1 MNREEYRKLFYA
13 CNHCVYLDQAYD
25 CGSTLF
31 GIRAMEKYFNDWNNA
46 AVNVERGGPGRLSH
60 FKVADETRE
69 LIRKLVNAQSADLVA
84 FTRNTNEGLNA
95 ILQGFEFGRND
106 NIITAEIEHES
117 VLMPALRAAETR
129 GIEVRVL
136 PVRKD
141 ERILTEDLIAL
152 ADENTRMILVSH
164 VQSKNGYRIDLEKLG
179 NACHERGIY
188 LIVDAIQSLGLELF
202 DMQKWHVSAVNAA
215 GYKGLNSVI
224 SIAFTAYDRELLK
237 KVHPTYVA
245 AGFCTKV
252 VKNDDGWKLVCTDEE
267 NGRKMENSSLDNPGI
282 YVLHD
287 ALEIIFE
294 RGIENIHEDIMNM
307 YDRMYSALKD
317 LGYPIIT
324 PENRS
329 EHLGIISIRPADP
342 QRMFD
347 FFRSKN
353 IALSLAS
360 KVYVRVSLGGFNS
373 EEDIDYFLDAA
384 REYAELI
391 TFSSNGET
399 YTWNWGYYNDIRI

>member
-13 CNHCVYLDQAYD
+13 CNHCIYLDQAYD

-31 GIRAMEKYFNDWNNA
+31 GIKAMEKYFNDWNKA

-69 LIRKLVNAQSADLVA
+69 LLRKLVNAESGDLIA

-95 ILQGFEFGRND
+95 ILQGFEFEEND

-117 VLMPALRAAETR
+117 VVMPALRVAETR
-129 GIEVRVL
+129 GVEVRIL
-136 PVRKD
+136 PTRED
-141 ERILTEDLIAL
+141 ERILAEELIAL

-179 NACHERGIY
+179 NICRERGIY
-188 LIVDAIQSLGLELF
+188 LIVDAIQSLGLEPF

-237 KVHPTYVA
+237 IVHPTYVA
-245 AGFCTKV
+245 AGFCTDIIKT
-252 VKNDDGWKLVCTDEE
+252 DEGWKLVCSDEE
-267 NGRKMENSSLDNPGI
+267 NARKMENSSLDNPGI

-287 ALEIIFE
+287 ALQIIFE
-294 RGIENIHEDIMNM
+294 RGIENIHEDVMKL
-307 YDRMYSALKD
+307 YDRMYSGLKQY
-317 LGYPIIT
+317 GYPIIT
-324 PENRS
+324 PENKS
-329 EHLGIISIRPADP
+329 EHLGIISMRPSDP
-342 QRMFD
+342 DKMFQ

-353 IALSLAS
+353 IALSRSS
-360 KVYVRVSLGGFNS
+360 KVYIRVSLGGFNN
-373 EEDIDYFLDAA
+373 EDDADAFLKAVK
-384 REYAELI
+384 EYAEL
-391 TFSSNGET
+391 TGRV
-399 YTWNWGYYNDIRI
+399 Y

>member
-25 CGSTLF
+25 CGSTTF
-31 GIRAMEKYFNDWNNA
+31 GIKAMEKYFNDWNKA

-69 LIRKLVNAQSADLVA
+69 LIRKLVNAESGDLIA

-95 ILQGFEFGRND
+95 ILQGFEFEEND

-117 VLMPALRAAETR
+117 VIMPALRAAQTR
-129 GIEVRVL
+129 GVEVRIL
-136 PVRKD
+136 PTRKD
-141 ERILTEDLIAL
+141 ERILSDELMAL
-152 ADENTRMILVSH
+152 SDENTRMILVSH

-179 NACHERGIY
+179 NMCRERGIH
-188 LIVDAIQSLGLELF
+188 LIVDAIQSLGLEPF

-245 AGFCTKV
+245 AGFCTDVIKT
-252 VKNDDGWKLVCTDEE
+252 DEGWKLVCSDEE
-267 NGRKMENSSLDNPGI
+267 NARKMENSSLDNPGI

-287 ALEIIFE
+287 ALQIIFE
-294 RGIENIHEDIMNM
+294 RGVKNIHEGVMNL
-307 YDRMYSALKD
+307 YDRMYSGLKE

-324 PENRS
+324 PENES
-329 EHLGIISIRPADP
+329 EHLGIISMRPSDP
-342 QRMFD
+342 EKMFQ

-353 IALSLAS
+353 IALSRSS
-360 KVYVRVSLGGFNS
+360 KVYIRVSLGGFNN
-373 EEDIDYFLDAA
+373 EDDVDAFLKAA
-384 REYAELI
+384 AEYAEL
-391 TFSSNGET
+391 TGRV
-399 YTWNWGYYNDIRI
+399 Y

>member
-13 CNHCVYLDQAYD
+13 CNHCIYLDQAYD

-31 GIRAMEKYFNDWNNA
+31 GIKAMEKYFNDWNKA

-69 LIRKLVNAQSADLVA
+69 LLRKLVNAESGDLIA

-95 ILQGFEFGRND
+95 ILQGFEFEEND

-117 VLMPALRAAETR
+117 VVMPALRVAETR
-129 GIEVRVL
+129 GVEVRIL
-136 PVRKD
+136 PTRED
-141 ERILTEDLIAL
+141 ERILAEELIAL

-179 NACHERGIY
+179 NICRERGIY
-188 LIVDAIQSLGLELF
+188 LIVDAIQSLGLEPF

-237 KVHPTYVA
+237 IVHPTYVA
-245 AGFCTKV
+245 AGFCTDIIKT
-252 VKNDDGWKLVCTDEE
+252 DEGWKLVCSDEE
-267 NGRKMENSSLDNPGI
+267 NARKMENSSLDNPGI

-287 ALEIIFE
+287 ALQIIFE
-294 RGIENIHEDIMNM
+294 RGIENIHEDVMKL
-307 YDRMYSALKD
+307 YDRMYSGLKQY
-317 LGYPIIT
+317 GYPIST
-324 PENRS
+324 PENKS
-329 EHLGIISIRPADP
+329 EHLGIISMRPSDP
-342 QRMFD
+342 DKMFQ

-353 IALSLAS
+353 IALSRSS
-360 KVYVRVSLGGFNS
+360 KVYIRVSLGGFNN
-373 EEDIDYFLDAA
+373 EDDADAFLKAVK
-384 REYAELI
+384 EYAEL
-391 TFSSNGET
+391 TGRV
-399 YTWNWGYYNDIRI
+399 Y

>member
-31 GIRAMEKYFNDWNNA
+31 GIKAMEKYFNDWNRA

-60 FKVADETRE
+60 FIVADETRE
-69 LIRKLVNAQSADLVA
+69 LVRKLVNAESPDMIA

-95 ILQGFEFGRND
+95 ILQGFEFEEGD

-117 VLMPALRAAETR
+117 VVMPALRAGETR
-129 GIEVRVL
+129 GVEVRIL
-136 PVRKD
+136 PTRKD
-141 ERILTEDLIAL
+141 ERILCEELIAL
-152 ADENTRMILVSH
+152 ADEKTRMILVSH

-179 NACHERGIY
+179 SMCRERGIY
-188 LIVDAIQSLGLELF
+188 LIVDAIQSLGLEPF
-202 DMQKWHVSAVNAA
+202 DMQKWNVSAVNAA

-224 SIAFTAYDRELLK
+224 SIAFTAYDRNLLK

-245 AGFCTKV
+245 AGFCTDVEKT
-252 VKNDDGWKLVCTDEE
+252 DEGWKLVCTNEE
-267 NGRKMENSSLDNPGI
+267 NARKMENSSLDNPGI
-282 YVLHD
+282 YALHD
-287 ALEIIFE
+287 ALQIIFE
-294 RGIENIHEDIMNM
+294 RGIEDIHEGIMSL
-307 YDRMYSALKD
+307 YDRMYSGLKE

-329 EHLGIISIRPADP
+329 EHLGIISMRPQDP
-342 QRMFD
+342 AKMFE

-353 IALSLAS
+353 IALSRS
-360 KVYVRVSLGGFNS
+360 SRVYIRVSLGGFND
-373 EEDIDYFLDAA
+373 EDDVDYFLKAA
-384 REYAELI
+384 QQYAEA
-391 TFSSNGET
+391 TGRS
-399 YTWNWGYYNDIRI
+399 Y

>member
-13 CNHCVYLDQAYD
+13 CNHCIYLDQAYD

-31 GIRAMEKYFNDWNNA
+31 GIKAMEKYFNDWNKA

-69 LIRKLVNAQSADLVA
+69 LLRKLVNAESGDLIA

-95 ILQGFEFGRND
+95 ILQGFEFEEND

-117 VLMPALRAAETR
+117 VVMPALRVAETR
-129 GIEVRVL
+129 GVEVRIL
-136 PVRKD
+136 PTRED
-141 ERILTEDLIAL
+141 ERILAEELIAL

-179 NACHERGIY
+179 NICRERGIY
-188 LIVDAIQSLGLELF
+188 LIVDAIQSLGLEPF

-237 KVHPTYVA
+237 IVHPTYVA
-245 AGFCTKV
+245 AGFCTDIIKT
-252 VKNDDGWKLVCTDEE
+252 DEGWKLVCSDEE
-267 NGRKMENSSLDNPGI
+267 NARKMENSSLDNPGI

-287 ALEIIFE
+287 ALQIIFE
-294 RGIENIHEDIMNM
+294 RGIENIHEDVMKL
-307 YDRMYSALKD
+307 YDRMYSGLKQY
-317 LGYPIIT
+317 GYPIIT
-324 PENRS
+324 PENKS
-329 EHLGIISIRPADP
+329 EHLGIISMRPSDP
-342 QRMFD
+342 DKMFQ

-353 IALSLAS
+353 IALSRSS
-360 KVYVRVSLGGFNS
+360 KVYIKVSLGGFNN
-373 EEDIDYFLDAA
+373 EDDADAFLKAVK
-384 REYAELI
+384 EYAEL
-391 TFSSNGET
+391 TGRV
-399 YTWNWGYYNDIRI
+399 Y

>member
-1 MNREEYRKLFYA
+1 MYWERIDTMNKEEYRKLFYA

-31 GIRAMEKYFNDWNNA
+31 GIKAMEKYFSDWNNA

-60 FKVADETRE
+60 FIVADETRE
-69 LIRKLVNAQSADLVA
+69 LIRRLVNAESADLIA

-95 ILQGFEFGRND
+95 ILQGFEFEKND

-117 VLMPALRAAETR
+117 VFMPALRAAETR
-129 GIEVRVL
+129 GIEVKVL
-136 PVRKD
+136 PTRKD
-141 ERILTEDLIAL
+141 EKILSEELIAL

-179 NACHERGIY
+179 NMCHERGIY
-188 LIVDAIQSLGLELF
+188 LIVDAIQSLGLEPF
-202 DMQKWHVSAVNAA
+202 DMRKWHVSAVNAA

-224 SIAFTAYDRELLK
+224 SIAFTAYSRELLG

-245 AGFCTKV
+245 AGFCTDITKT
-252 VKNDDGWKLVCTDEE
+252 KDGWKIICKDEE
-267 NGRKMENSSLDNPGI
+267 NARKMENSSLDNPGI

-294 RGIENIHEDIMNM
+294 RGVENIYEEIMKL
-307 YDRMYSALKD
+307 YEKLYSGLKQ
-317 LGYPIIT
+317 LRYPLIT
-324 PENRS
+324 PENGA
-329 EHLGIISIRPADP
+329 EHLGIIAMKPEDP
-342 QRMFD
+342 QKMFE

-353 IALSLAS
+353 IALSRSS
-360 KVYVRVSLGGFNS
+360 KIYIRVSLGGFNN
-373 EEDIDYFLDAA
+373 EDDIDYFLNAA
-384 REYAELI
+384 EEYAEL
-391 TFSSNGET
+391 SKRQ
-399 YTWNWGYYNDIRI
+399 Y